1 MNEKYDLC
9 DIDESYLHT
18 VSMTELFDSA
28 YQSKPPIIDGL
39 LYRGTYLFAGSPK
52 IGKSFL
58 MAQLAYHVS
67 TGTNLGALMFGRVR
81 YCISLW
87 RTTIRDCKSGC
98 IVCKEQPKTK
108 TCSFRYQLISSAMA
122 WTSSWT
128 ASYRSTQILHL

>member
-58 MAQLAYHVS
+58 MAQLAYHIS
-67 TGTNLGALMFGRVR
+67 TGTQLWEYKVR
-81 YCISLW
+81 KATVHYFAFEDDYPRL
-87 RTTIRDCKSGC
+87 
-98 IVCKEQPKTK
+98 
-108 TCSFRYQLISSAMA
+108 
-122 WTSSWT
+122 
-128 ASYRSTQILHL
+128 